1 MKILAYF
8 LACLLILSNTTDAEA
23 SGVKEIYTNVEEE
36 ITNYYQA
43 GGEWALTK
51 IDKMEFVNSESAEY
65 ILVSAKTRIRNL
77 NTGKKT
83 KENCLLSFVQDNS
96 EFHSIN
102 CF

>member
-23 SGVKEIYTNVEEE
+23 GGVKEIYTNAEEE
-36 ITNYYQA
+36 IAHYYQS
-43 GGEWALTK
+43 GGVWELMR
-51 IDKMEFVNSESAEY
+51 IDSMEFVNSESAEY
-65 ILVSAKTRIRNL
+65 ILVSAKTRIKNV

-83 KENCLLSFVQDNS
+83 KENCLLSFVQETTD
-96 EFHSIN
+96 FHTIN